1 MSKQEFLE
9 QLRKGLSGLPQE
21 DIEERVSFFNEMIE
35 DRMDEGLTE
44 EEAVMAAGPVE
55 EIIEQT
61 VADIP
66 FAKIAKERIK
76 PKRQL
81 KTWEIVLL
89 ILIWFRMRRY
99 HMAERLFHIPH
110 HLTQAERSK
119 DFLYKIPFRIYRCLC
134 FFMVCNN
141 FFMGCIYLI
150 YCMLFWLLSRKYN
163 NRFNWQ
169 STCRYNYIKYILY
182 FCRSFNIYAIWMH
195 SNNKRNCTTYKKIRT
210 LD

>member
-44 EEAVMAAGPVE
+44 EEAVMAAGSVE

-89 ILIWFRMRRY
+89 IAGSPIWFSLAIALIAIVFAVY
-99 HMAERLFHIPH
+99 VSLWSVIISLWAVFTSFIACSFGCLAGSIIIA
-110 HLTQAERSK
+110 LTGNPLVATIILSI
-119 DFLYKIPFRIYRCLC
+119 FFILVGLSIFMLY
-134 FFMVCNN
+134 
-141 FFMGCIYLI
+141 GCIATTKGIIQLTKKFA
-150 YCMLFWLLSRKYN
+150 LW
-163 NRFNWQ
+163 
-169 STCRYNYIKYILY
+169 IKGCFI
-182 FCRSFNIYAIWMH
+182 
-195 SNNKRNCTTYKKIRT
+195 KKEEV
-210 LD
+210 

>member
-44 EEAVMAAGPVE
+44 EEAVMAAGSVE

-89 ILIWFRMRRY
+89 IAGSPIWFSLAIALIAIVFAVY
-99 HMAERLFHIPH
+99 VSLWSVIISLWAVFTSFIACSFGCLAGSIIIA
-110 HLTQAERSK
+110 LTGNPLVATIILSI
-119 DFLYKIPFRIYRCLC
+119 FFIFVGLSIFMLY
-134 FFMVCNN
+134 
-141 FFMGCIYLI
+141 GCIATTKGIIQLT
-150 YCMLFWLLSRKYN
+150 K
-163 NRFNWQ
+163 RFALW
-169 STCRYNYIKYILY
+169 IKGCFI
-182 FCRSFNIYAIWMH
+182 
-195 SNNKRNCTTYKKIRT
+195 KKEEV
-210 LD
+210 